1 MLMKNFLQLFF
12 ILFFVF
18 VGQGCYAQ
26 SSNGH
31 LVIIGGGDFPDY
43 VMQKIIDLA
52 GGKDSKIIVIPNAS
66 SEPIESGE
74 SNVDEFIK
82 MECSN
87 VNYLYCNREEANQDS
102 IIKKLDGV
110 TGIFFGGGDQ
120 AFLTRDLLGTKLLA
134 AIKNIYKNGGVVS
147 GTSAGAAV
155 MSEVMITGN
164 ELKNDDSTDIFITI
178 EKGNVENIEGFG
190 FLNTVIIDQHFI
202 KRKRLNRLISMVLEN
217 PDLIGIGIDEE
228 TSIVVNPDETF
239 EVLGENQ
246 VMIFNPINSLNIK
259 EDSLGNLGVENL
271 KVDILLSGDK
281 YNLKTR
287 SIIK

>member
-1 MLMKNFLQLFF
+1 MKKNLLSAIIL
-12 ILFFVF
+12 ILFYSISILPQTK
-18 VGQGCYAQ
+18 G
-26 SSNGH
+26 N
-31 LVIIGGGDFPDY
+31 LVIIGGGDKPKY
-43 VMQKIIDLA
+43 VTQKIIDLA
-52 GGKDSKIIVIPNAS
+52 GGKDAKIIIIPNAS

-74 SNVDEFIK
+74 YNLDEFIK
-82 MECSN
+82 MGCTN
-87 VNYLYCNREEANQDS
+87 VSYLYCNRKEADQDS
-102 IIKKLDGV
+102 IIKKLNGV

-120 AFLTRDLLGTKLLA
+120 AFLTRDFLGTKLLN
-134 AIKNIYKNGGVVS
+134 AIKKIYENGGVIS

-164 ELKNDDSTDIFITI
+164 ELKNKDSTYIFITI
-178 EKGNVENIEGFG
+178 ERGNVENTEGFG

-202 KRKRLNRLISMVLEN
+202 KRKRLNRLISMVLEK

-246 VMIFNPINSLNIK
+246 VMIFNPLNALNIR
-259 EDSLGNLGVENL
+259 EDSKGNLGVENL

-281 YNLKTR
+281 YDLKTH

>member
-1 MLMKNFLQLFF
+1 MKKHLLSVIILIFF
-12 ILFFVF
+12 YCISILSQAK
-18 VGQGCYAQ
+18 G
-26 SSNGH
+26 N
-31 LVIIGGGDFPDY
+31 LVIIGGGDKPKY
-43 VMQKIIDLA
+43 VTQKIIDLA
-52 GGKDSKIIVIPNAS
+52 GGKDAKIIVIPNAS
-66 SEPIESGE
+66 SEPEESAAY
-74 SNVDEFIK
+74 NVEEFK
-82 MECSN
+82 NLGCTN
-87 VNYLYCNREEANQDS
+87 VNYILFTKSDANKDS
-102 IIKKLDGV
+102 LIEKLSGA

-120 AFLTRDLLGTKLLA
+120 AFLTRDLLGTKLLD
-134 AIKNIYKNGGVVS
+134 AIKNIYKNGGVIS

-155 MSEVMITGN
+155 MSEIMITGN
-164 ELKNDDSTDIFITI
+164 ELKNNDSTHIFITI

-228 TSIVVNPDETF
+228 TSIIVNPDETF

-246 VMIFNPINSLNIK
+246 VMIFNPLNALNIK
-259 EDSLGNLGVENL
+259 EDSKGNLGVENL

-281 YNLKTR
+281 YDLKTH

>member
-1 MLMKNFLQLFF
+1 MKNLLQLFF
-12 ILFFVF
+12 ILSFNFL
-18 VGQGCYAQ
+18 GQGCYSQ

-74 SNVDEFIK
+74 YAVGEFIK
-82 MECSN
+82 MGCSN
-87 VNYLYCNREEANQDS
+87 ISYLYCTTEEANQDS
-102 IIKKLDGV
+102 IIKKLEGV
-110 TGIFFGGGDQ
+110 TGIYFGGGDQ
-120 AFLTRDLLGTKLLA
+120 AFLTRDLLGTKLLDV
-134 AIKNIYKNGGVVS
+134 IKKIYENGGVIS

-155 MSEVMITGN
+155 MSEIMITGN

-190 FLNTVIIDQHFI
+190 FIKTAFIDQHFI
-202 KRKRLNRLISMVLEN
+202 KRKRLNRTISVVIEN
-217 PDLIGIGIDEE
+217 PELLGIGIDES
-228 TSIVVNPDETF
+228 TCIVINPDETF

-246 VMIFNPINSLNIK
+246 VMIFDATNSCNIK
-259 EDSLGNLGVENL
+259 LDKNDNLGAENIKMHLLINGDRFDLNL
-271 KVDILLSGDK
+271 KEVIE
-281 YNLKTR
+281 
-287 SIIK
+287 